1 MHLRRETITGEKL
14 FKKIFFHIRPP
25 SITSDATQYEE
36 IEDIHFGSGDSKQ
49 NKSDQNYKMKHRPLP
64 PPPRPPRE
72 RKHRKSSES
81 DGNKLDKDGGGEK
94 ITSKNILEDMSRISS
109 QDMEEIEE
117 MERSTQTDPLP
128 DDYLCEEFDI
138 NSDMPIIEPSFN
150 RHSKTLEDILKEEQQ
165 AELERARQ
173 IADENS
179 LTKGIQKFREAN
191 QRSLSER
198 SRGSTNDRPK
208 TPSSRPITPSAVII
222 EKKINLSTVETDA
235 QLIVQPVDEDVID
248 AATNYSYRHR
258 FLAEDTVDT
267 EDERIVNEALKRY
280 NLLDSDFRDSSP
292 VPISMTHPNM
302 ELNIRDVEPEECLEV
317 RQEELQE
324 VEVPPVAP
332 PRRKSSCTEP
342 TVVPTAHENENVP
355 IQEEERT
362 EIESHNAELNVLPGN
377 RLHINELE
385 VDHLNVHALQAGRI
399 LVSDLQAIA
408 IASQDIDCTSGD
420 LTVNGIKLSPGF
432 LDELINRARATA
444 IEEQQSRD
452 HEEAP
457 IQITHQQNIQPT
469 SNVEPQEE
477 RKPAAPLN
485 VTTEEPEPPARPPPP
500 RSLYPSDYA
509 QYSLPPPS
517 FYQLRSYP
525 DEIEEVLPHSPTT
538 MHRQRRRY
546 HRRRDSTSDEEEQR
560 EHRRNRHS
568 TRSPDHPS
576 IVDLSGQLVRAC
588 GSAIGRGGVNL
599 YAIMKEKNQEMKRRD
614 VSIGVAILI
623 FVVAFLMMIGIRG
636 ERTVHHHH
644 WDYWNPPGDSGRP

>member
-1 MHLRRETITGEKL
+1 MTNSRYIYENSRTNFLP
-14 FKKIFFHIRPP
+14 IRPP
-25 SITSDATQYEE
+25 SVTSDATQYEE
-36 IEDIHFGSGDSKQ
+36 IDDINHFGSHKT
-49 NKSDQNYKMKHRPLP
+49 DQNYKMKHRPLP

-94 ITSKNILEDMSRISS
+94 IISKNILEDISRISS

-208 TPSSRPITPSAVII
+208 TPSSRPITPSAVVI
-222 EKKINLSTVETDA
+222 EKKVNVTTIETDA
-235 QLIVQPVDEDVID
+235 QLIVQPVDEDVTD
-248 AATNYSYRHR
+248 APANYSHR
-258 FLAEDTVDT
+258 SRFFPEDTVDT

-292 VPISMTHPNM
+292 VPTRPNI
-302 ELNIRDVEPEECLEV
+302 ELNIRDVEPVEPIEIPQEPTNEC
-317 RQEELQE
+317 
-324 VEVPPVAP
+324 PPQAP

-342 TVVPTAHENENVP
+342 TVVPTANENERVP
-355 IQEEERT
+355 IPEERSD
-362 EIESHNAELNVLPGN
+362 IETPDVNVNLLPGN

-385 VDHLNVHALQAGRI
+385 VEHLNVHDLQAGRI
-399 LVSDLQAIA
+399 LVSDLQANA
-408 IASQDIDCTSGD
+408 ISSQDIESGD
-420 LTVNGIKLSPGF
+420 LTVNGIRLPAGF
-432 LDELINRARATA
+432 IEELINRARAAT
-444 IEEQQSRD
+444 IDEHSRD
-452 HEEAP
+452 NEVP
-457 IQITHQQNIQPT
+457 SQISQNTNHQQT
-469 SNVEPQEE
+469 SNVVPQEE
-477 RKPAAPLN
+477 QKPTHTVNETP
-485 VTTEEPEPPARPPPP
+485 TEELEPPARPPPP
-500 RSLYPSDYA
+500 RSLYPTDYA
-509 QYSLPPPS
+509 PYSLPPPS

-538 MHRQRRRY
+538 THRRRRY
-546 HRRRDSTSDEEEQR
+546 HRRRDSTSDEDEHR
-560 EHRRNRHS
+560 EHRRNRQHS
-568 TRSPDHPS
+568 NRSPEPS
-576 IVDLSGQLVRAC
+576 IGDLSGQLMRAC
-588 GSAIGRGGVNL
+588 GSAIGRTSVKL
-599 YAIMKEKNQEMKRRD
+599 YAVMKEKKQEMKRRD

-644 WDYWNPPGDSGRP
+644 WDYWNPPGDLGRP

>member
-1 MHLRRETITGEKL
+1 MNRFG
-14 FKKIFFHIRPP
+14 
-25 SITSDATQYEE
+25 DAKE
-36 IEDIHFGSGDSKQ
+36 SKT
-49 NKSDQNYKMKHRPLP
+49 DQNYKMKHRPLP
-64 PPPRPPRE
+64 PPPRPPRDH

-81 DGNKLDKDGGGEK
+81 DGNKLDRDGGGEK
-94 ITSKNILEDMSRISS
+94 IAPTKDKLEDISRISS
-109 QDMEEIEE
+109 QEMEEIEE

-208 TPSSRPITPSAVII
+208 TPSSRPITPSAVVI
-222 EKKINLSTVETDA
+222 EKRVSLSTVETDA
-235 QLIVQPVDEDVID
+235 QLIVQPVVDEDVTD
-248 AATNYSYRHR
+248 ATTNYSHR
-258 FLAEDTVDT
+258 NRFFTEDTVDT

-292 VPISMTHPNM
+292 GPTHPEI
-302 ELNIRDVEPEECLEV
+302 ELNIRDVEPEIERPVEC
-317 RQEELQE
+317 QEEILL
-324 VEVPPVAP
+324 PPPQAP

-342 TVVPTAHENENVP
+342 TVIATANENENAP
-355 IQEEERT
+355 IPEERT
-362 EIESHNAELNVLPGN
+362 DAALLPGN

-385 VDHLNVHALQAGRI
+385 VEHLNVHALQAGRI

-408 IASQDIDCTSGD
+408 LSSQDIECTSGD
-420 LTVNGIKLSPGF
+420 LTVKGIKLPTGF
-432 LDELINRARATA
+432 LEDLINRARSTT
-444 IEEQQSRD
+444 IEDHSGEPNASIEVPQENVERQQTTVEQQK
-452 HEEAP
+452 
-457 IQITHQQNIQPT
+457 
-469 SNVEPQEE
+469 SNESTV
-477 RKPAAPLN
+477 
-485 VTTEEPEPPARPPPP
+485 EPEPPARPPPPP
-500 RSLYPSDYA
+500 RSLYPSDYPP
-509 QYSLPPPS
+509 YSLPPPS

-525 DEIEEVLPHSPTT
+525 DEIEEVMQPHSPTAS
-538 MHRQRRRY
+538 HRQRRRY

-560 EHRRNRHS
+560 EHRRNRQHS
-568 TRSPDHPS
+568 NRSPEPS
-576 IVDLSGQLVRAC
+576 IGDLSGQLVRAC
-588 GSAIGRGGVNL
+588 GSAIGRGGVKL
-599 YAIMKEKNQEMKRRD
+599 YAIMKEKKQEMKRRD

-644 WDYWNPPGDSGRP
+644 WDYWNPPDSTGRH

>member
-1 MHLRRETITGEKL
+1 
-14 FKKIFFHIRPP
+14 
-25 SITSDATQYEE
+25 
-36 IEDIHFGSGDSKQ
+36 
-49 NKSDQNYKMKHRPLP
+49 MKHRPLP

-72 RKHRKSSES
+72 RKHRKTSES

-94 ITSKNILEDMSRISS
+94 IVSKNILEDMSRISS

-208 TPSSRPITPSAVII
+208 TPSSRPLTPSAVII
-222 EKKINLSTVETDA
+222 EKKVSLSTIETDA
-235 QLIVQPVDEDVID
+235 QLIFQPVDEDVTD
-248 AATNYSYRHR
+248 AATSYSHHNR
-258 FLAEDTVDT
+258 FFAEDTVDT

-280 NLLDSDFRDSSP
+280 NLLDSDFRDPSP
-292 VPISMTHPNM
+292 VRSIPRPNI
-302 ELNIRDVEPEECLEV
+302 ELNIRDVEPVKPEEV
-317 RQEELQE
+317 RQEETNE
-324 VEVPPVAP
+324 PPKAP
-332 PRRKSSCTEP
+332 PRRKSSCTES
-342 TVVPTAHENENVP
+342 TVVHTAKENENAP
-355 IQEEERT
+355 IPSSQRAD
-362 EIESHNAELNVLPGN
+362 IETHDATLNLLQQQTTG
-377 RLHINELE
+377 RLHINELD

-399 LVSDLQAIA
+399 LVSDLQAIE
-408 IASQDIDCTSGD
+408 ISSQDIECTSGD
-420 LTVNGIKLSPGF
+420 LTVKGIKLPPGF
-432 LDELINRARATA
+432 LEDLINRARATA
-444 IEEQQSRD
+444 IEEASRE
-452 HEEAP
+452 HKTP
-457 IQITHQQNIQPT
+457 SQISPETNNERT
-469 SNVEPQEE
+469 SNVVPQEE
-477 RKPAAPLN
+477 QRPPTVN
-485 VTTEEPEPPARPPPP
+485 ETTEEPEPPARPPPP

-509 QYSLPPPS
+509 PYSLPPPS

-538 MHRQRRRY
+538 MHRRRRY
-546 HRRRDSTSDEEEQR
+546 HRRRDSTSEEEEQR
-560 EHRRNRHS
+560 EHRRNRQHS
-568 TRSPDHPS
+568 NRSPEPT
-576 IVDLSGQLVRAC
+576 IADLSGQLVRAC
-588 GSAIGRGGVNL
+588 GSALGRGGVKL
-599 YAIMKEKNQEMKRRD
+599 YAIMKEKKQEMKRRD
-614 VSIGVAILI
+614 ISIGVAILI

-644 WDYWNPPGDSGRP
+644 WDYWNPPGDPGRP

>member
-1 MHLRRETITGEKL
+1 
-14 FKKIFFHIRPP
+14 
-25 SITSDATQYEE
+25 
-36 IEDIHFGSGDSKQ
+36 
-49 NKSDQNYKMKHRPLP
+49 MKHRPLP

-94 ITSKNILEDMSRISS
+94 ITTKNILEDLSRISS

-138 NSDMPIIEPSFN
+138 NSDMQIIEPSFN

-179 LTKGIQKFREAN
+179 LTKGIQKFRDAN

-222 EKKINLSTVETDA
+222 ERKVNLSTTETDA
-235 QLIVQPVDEDVID
+235 QLIVQPVDEDVTD
-248 AATNYSYRHR
+248 SAANCSQRNR
-258 FLAEDTVDT
+258 FFAEDTVDT

-280 NLLDSDFRDSSP
+280 NLLDSDFRESSP
-292 VPISMTHPNM
+292 VPNIARPNI
-302 ELNIRDVEPEECLEV
+302 ELNIRDVEPTERLEIP
-317 RQEELQE
+317 QEQTNET
-324 VEVPPVAP
+324 PPRAP
-332 PRRKSSCTEP
+332 PRRKSSCNET
-342 TVVPTAHENENVP
+342 TVVPTANENENASIP
-355 IQEEERT
+355 EERFD
-362 EIESHNAELNVLPGN
+362 IEAHNATLNLLPGN

-385 VDHLNVHALQAGRI
+385 VEHLNVHALQAGRI
-399 LVSDLQAIA
+399 LVSDLQAVA
-408 IASQDIDCTSGD
+408 LSSQDIECTSGD
-420 LTVNGIKLSPGF
+420 LTVKGIKLPLEF
-432 LDELINRARATA
+432 LEELINRARSTT
-444 IEEQQSRD
+444 IEEVPRGNEASHEMSDQQTS
-452 HEEAP
+452 HVAP
-457 IQITHQQNIQPT
+457 QIQNPT
-469 SNVEPQEE
+469 
-477 RKPAAPLN
+477 PAKETATTT
-485 VTTEEPEPPARPPPP
+485 TTEEPEPPARPPPP
-500 RSLYPSDYA
+500 RSLYPSDYT

-538 MHRQRRRY
+538 THRRRRY
-546 HRRRDSTSDEEEQR
+546 HRRRDSTSEEEEQR
-560 EHRRNRHS
+560 EHRRNRQHNN
-568 TRSPDHPS
+568 RSPDPS
-576 IVDLSGQLVRAC
+576 IGDLSGQLIRAC
-588 GSAIGRGGVNL
+588 GSAIGRTSVKL
-599 YAIMKEKNQEMKRRD
+599 YAIMKEKKQEMKRRD

-623 FVVAFLMMIGIRG
+623 FVIAFLMIIGMIG

-644 WDYWNPPGDSGRP
+644 WDYMNPPDNSGRP